1 MISIICLTM
10 VFLKRFK
17 IATVVFWFSIL
28 CFHFDRFSIFW
39 FSILCFSGFQFT
51 DRLITFSKPSHF
63 VCVSR
68 CASCRLSVVNS
79 MSTQEFNEVTM
90 LRIRCVKCVE
100 SIPKLSMVSDQTNYR
115 INGVHSI
122 IVCIVIIII
131 IIQFISMVISIP
143 ITSPLFNV
151 CISIFRLKRS
161 HFRAGFFGETS
172 ALGQHTEGGAVWG
185 TEYHGVLGCVDYLK
199 YVVGT
204 ALIAWSLFI
213 WGWVKTL
220 SPW

>member
-1 MISIICLTM
+1 MCVCLD
-10 VFLKRFK
+10 VPP
-17 IATVVFWFSIL
+17 A
-28 CFHFDRFSIFW
+28 D
-39 FSILCFSGFQFT
+39 
-51 DRLITFSKPSHF
+51 
-63 VCVSR
+63 
-68 CASCRLSVVNS
+68 LSVVNS

-122 IVCIVIIII
+122 IVCIGIIIII

-151 CISIFRLKRS
+151 CISIFRLNRS